1 MKQGFRIIHGCFSL
15 HQVSKRKIILKKHQQ
30 LLNSRNQNSFSFLGF
45 YVLNRNFSSSSQ
57 DMENVI
63 KSPYQDVVVPEM
75 QLANFLWDENSK
87 RVGDKI
93 ALVRLESL
101 LS

>member
-15 HQVSKRKIILKKHQQ
+15 HQVSKRKIIFKKHQQ

-45 YVLNRNFSSSSQ
+45 YVLSRNVSSSSQ

-75 QLANFLWDENSK
+75 QLPNFLWDENFK